1 MTTTGALTAD
11 AALAL
16 RAEEP
21 RHEVKQEFREL
32 SGEGCFKR
40 NADFQ
45 QMMSL
50 IINTRDVKGTDK
62 EAKER
67 KEHRQRQERR
77 AQPTADKKST
87 ANNRLKN
94 IPDSKEKKRAYP
106 TAGEEHTQPQD
117 SVAHQVTEQKRGE
130 VKRDAGTERACSGW
144 CRARQLPCDTCVKY
158 NMVLVH

>member
-32 SGEGCFKR
+32 SGKRCFKR

-87 ANNRLKN
+87 ANNRLKS
-94 IPDSKEKKRAYP
+94 IPNSRGRAYP
-106 TAGEEHTQPQD
+106 TAGQCSASGHGAETWRSQARRRNRKSMFRVVQGTTAPMRHM
-117 SVAHQVTEQKRGE
+117 RE
-130 VKRDAGTERACSGW
+130 VQHGAGTLT
-144 CRARQLPCDTCVKY
+144 ARRSCEVP
-158 NMVLVH
+158 